1 MNNESCINVFA
12 RWDDE
17 AKVYYAWSKDVLG
30 LAIEA
35 DTLENLKNRLRDT
48 IPELI
53 ALNDHT
59 PYDSHKEV
67 PLCLLTEDNFTAQRQ
82 A

>member
-1 MNNESCINVFA
+1 MGTDLRVYA
-12 RWDDE
+12 RWDED
-17 AKVYYAWSKDVLG
+17 AKVYYAWSDDVLG

-35 DTLENLKNRLRDT
+35 DTLENLKNRLRVVV
-48 IPELI
+48 PELI

-59 PYDSHKEV
+59 PYDSHQEV
-67 PLCLLTEDNFTAQRQ
+67 PLCLLTEDKFTARRQ